1 MKRAFALLLPMALTA
16 AIACQDSGSPTSTT
30 STQELANAFAS
41 LPVGFSSVQST
52 FGDST
57 DSAWTPNGGRGQGDS

>member
-1 MKRAFALLLPMALTA
+1 
-16 AIACQDSGSPTSTT
+16 
-30 STQELANAFAS
+30 
-41 LPVGFSSVQST
+41 VQST